1 MDLPHHASEERDDI
15 TMRTLTAVRQYLAAA
30 FLVVI
35 GLIAYG
41 CGDSATVSEPA
52 ALGNLSVSDG
62 TLEPPFTPAT
72 TSYIVQLP
80 INISSTTITASPR
93 VAGDTIRI
101 DNQQTTSQT
110 ITLASPGAEQSITIV
125 VTDTGTGGTSK
136 SYTVQVKRAALTGN
150 NSLDGL
156 GISPGSLAPTFEA
169 DVLRYTASVANG
181 IGSVT
186 ITPTL
191 SDPAATMTV
200 NGQPAISGQARSINL
215 QGGGQITT
223 IPITITAQNG
233 STKTYEVSVSRGPS
247 NNNNLQGLTITP
259 GTLDP
264 SFRANRTGYTVDV
277 GSAVGNVTITPR
289 LQDTTATMTV
299 NGQDT
304 NSGQARAIPLN
315 GAGSPTGIN
324 IVVTAQN
331 GSQKPYTITVE
342 RAALGGNNNLSGLT
356 ASPGALS
363 PAFSATSTRTSYTVN
378 VNSTV
383 ESVTVSATP
392 QDTTAS
398 LSISPRPATLG
409 SPGTTTP
416 VFIVVTAQNGTQKT
430 YTVGVTR
437 AALGGNNNLSGLTV
451 SPGPLDDPFNANDLS
466 YTVNVAS
473 TVTSITVTPT
483 RQDPNATITVTP
495 PGTGSGQAR
504 TIPLNGAGSN
514 TLINIVVTAPNGSQ
528 KTYSVNVI
536 QAALGG
542 NNNLSALTVTP
553 GPLAPTFTQNTLNY
567 TVNVA
572 STVTSV
578 NVSARKSDPNA
589 VMSGDVTAGAGT
601 ASGSSP
607 SIQLGGPGTSR
618 VVSIAVTAPNGS
630 SKTYTI
636 TLERAAQASNNNL
649 SALTVTPGPLA
660 PTFTQ
665 NTLNYTVNVAST
677 VTSVN
682 VSATKADPN
691 AVMSED
697 VTAGSGTATDQA
709 TIQLGG
715 PGTATIVL
723 ITVTAPNSSSKTYRI
738 NVNRAAPASN
748 NNLSALTVSPGSLT
762 PSFAAG
768 RVSYT
773 SGVATDVSSIN
784 VSATKADPNA
794 VMSGSV
800 TAGTGVPTGQ
810 ATIPL
815 NGAGTSTPVSITV
828 TAPNGN
834 SETYSITVNR
844 ALAEPPPP
852 TVAPDLFTE
861 DDSCA
866 PGVPDPAVCA
876 PGTSKDDNVTNVTRP
891 RFSIP
896 QPGSGETAKLYINGN
911 EVPSSF
917 NSGDNTLRPNAP
929 LPDGGYDIT
938 YTLSNSGGESDPS
951 PVMAPQLLINTTPSG
966 GV

>member
-1 MDLPHHASEERDDI
+1 MNLPHHASGERDYI
-15 TMRTLTAVRQYLAAA
+15 TMRTLTVVRQYLAAA
-30 FLVVI
+30 FLLVI
-35 GLIAYG
+35 GLVAYG
-41 CGDSATVSEPA
+41 CGDSATVTPVVELASLTVDP
-52 ALGNLSVSDG
+52 G
-62 TLEPPFTPAT
+62 TLQPAFSGGT
-72 TSYIVQLP
+72 TQYNVDVSN
-80 INISSTTITASPR
+80 NISSVTITAQPA
-93 VAGDTIRI
+93 VAGDSVTI
-101 DNQQTTSQT
+101 NGQATTNSV
-110 ITLASPGAEQSITIV
+110 ITLGAAGTTTPVNIV
-125 VTDTGTGGTSK
+125 VSESGTNSRT
-136 SYTVQVKRAALTGN
+136 YTVLLVRAGLTGN
-150 NSLDGL
+150 NSLQNLTVSSGT
-156 GISPGSLAPTFEA
+156 LAPTFDENTQDYTV
-169 DVLRYTASVANG
+169 DVASNV
-181 IGSVT
+181 GSINV
-186 ITPTL
+186 TPTL
-191 SDPAATMTV
+191 DDPNATMTV
-200 NGQPAISGQARSINL
+200 NRQA
-215 QGGGQITT
+215 
-223 IPITITAQNG
+223 
-233 STKTYEVSVSRGPS
+233 
-247 NNNNLQGLTITP
+247 
-259 GTLDP
+259 
-264 SFRANRTGYTVDV
+264 
-277 GSAVGNVTITPR
+277 
-289 LQDTTATMTV
+289 
-299 NGQDT
+299 T
-304 NSGQARAIPLN
+304 NSGQSSTISLN
-315 GAGSPTGIN
+315 PAGQSTLITT
-324 IVVTAQN
+324 VVTAQN
-331 GSQKPYTITVE
+331 LSNKTYRITVS
-342 RAALGGNNNLSGLT
+342 RGVSSNNNLRTLT

-437 AALGGNNNLSGLTV
+437 AALGGNNNLLGLTV

-697 VTAGSGTATDQA
+697 VTAGSGTATGQA

-794 VMSGSV
+794 VMSGDV